1 MRLLAQATKE
11 DLRGGKKPG
20 GSSKKGSEAQ
30 QLQDNGA
37 NGAKGGPKAKVSDN
51 GQDQGD
57 KNSGAKVEQEQ
68 KEKAGAD
75 DAERGTHEAEQAQ
88 EE

>member
-20 GSSKKGSEAQ
+20 GSSKKASEAQ
-30 QLQDNGA
+30 QLQDKGA
-37 NGAKGGPKAKVSDN
+37 NGAKGGPKAKAGDN

-57 KNSGAKVEQEQ
+57 KNSGAKVEQ
-68 KEKAGAD
+68 D
-75 DAERGTHEAEQAQ
+75 
-88 EE
+88 